1 MGTIYSMLVT
11 GRRARLA
18 RQWLTGFVL
27 LIAAAGVAI
36 AIALEVTPQQTIV
49 VAGQVI
55 EVGATAPSLSL
66 SGPGEVDL
74 FGQSLPTNLRFRG
87 PVRPRLQLSQI
98 TINSELTTFVEGTH
112 PAGAERV
119 LGARLAA
126 GWKRYFIWETV
137 VTAAAALILVGAV
150 AGWRRSSRRT
160 TVKLLL
166 LGLVVAEA
174 INLGAIMSTAYTAP
188 ALLRRVHSLNDLV
201 GAETHLPRIRPTGPQ
216 LPGVQVVVMGDSTAA
231 GAGLAP
237 IPGASST
244 ARNCGRSAD
253 SYAEDLSAA
262 NDWKV
267 LNLACDGA
275 TISNGLLGP
284 QTHDGQKLQPQLAG
298 AERAGKASIIIIS
311 VGADDLNWAAEVKYC
326 STTPNC
332 DDKATTAYFQ
342 QQLAEFSKN
351 YLDLLSRLAALPNH
365 PQVIINQYYDPF
377 GPEPG
382 CLGPDGLSAANLQTL
397 VSRLNTLNTVLAK
410 GAAQFRFASPQ
421 PDFAGH
427 QLCTPQPYV
436 QGLDAAAPFHPT
448 ALGQLAIALADQ
460 AVLHRLSA

>member
-1 MGTIYSMLVT
+1 MLVT
-11 GRRARLA
+11 GRWARLA
-18 RQWLTGFVL
+18 WRWLTGLVL
-27 LIAAAGVAI
+27 LIVLAGVAI
-36 AIALEVTPQQTIV
+36 AIALEVTPQQTV
-49 VAGQVI
+49 TVAGQVI
-55 EVGATAPSLSL
+55 QVGASAPSLSL

-74 FGQSLPTNLRFRG
+74 FGQSLPTNLRFNG

-98 TINSELTTFVEGTH
+98 SINSELTDFVQGAH

-137 VTAAAALILVGAV
+137 VTGAAALILVGAV
-150 AGWRRSSRRT
+150 AGWRRTSHRT

-188 ALLRRVHSLNDLV
+188 ALLGRVHSLNDLV
-201 GAETHLPRIRPTGPQ
+201 GSQTHLPRIRPTGPQ
-216 LPGVQVVVMGDSTAA
+216 LPGVQAVVMGDSTAA

-237 IPGASST
+237 VPGASPTS
-244 ARNCGRSAD
+244 RNCGRSAD

-262 NDWKV
+262 NGWKV

-275 TISNGLLGP
+275 TISNGVLGS
-284 QTHDGQKLQPQLAG
+284 QTHGGQKLQPQFAV

-351 YLDLLSRLAALPNH
+351 YLDLLSRLAALPSQ

-382 CLGPDGLSAANLQTL
+382 CLGQAGLSSANLATL
-397 VSRLNTLNTVLAK
+397 TSRLSTLNAVLAK
-410 GAAQFRFASPQ
+410 GAAQFGFASPQ

-427 QLCTPQPYV
+427 QLCTQQPYV
-436 QGLDAAAPFHPT
+436 QGIDAAAPFHPT
-448 ALGQLAIALADQ
+448 VLGQLAIALADQ